1 MNLQEMGDIFRQE
14 RERQGLTVEDVVQRT
29 KISRRNV
36 QALEAGRKEDFP
48 HPVYAK
54 GFVKNYARLL
64 GLNPEDFAQAL
75 AREYF
80 VAEDDFGN
88 DPTRDKPI
96 SMNAARSNVGVNR
109 RSGLRGLLLLLL
121 AVGVGAG
128 IIWSMLLEPR
138 DRPAPSLPAPQAA
151 PAAPVP
157 SESGAAEQD
166 RDLSSGPGP
175 SAPEGV
181 CPPPSAAPGNEAPTA
196 AQDAAPAA
204 VPAPNASAPAAPPA
218 PKPAPIASAVP
229 VAPPA
234 PKPAPA
240 AVAPERPAEQAPDE
254 RTRIMG
260 IKANQLCW
268 VYAEVDG
275 SIILD
280 MTLQP
285 GEAKLIH
292 FDKALVVKFGNAGG
306 VAVSLDNK
314 PFPLNAQSGE
324 VRTVTIP

>member
-96 SMNAARSNVGVNR
+96 SMTAARSNVGANR

-121 AVGVGAG
+121 AAGVGAG
-128 IIWSMLLEPR
+128 IIWSMLLGPR
-138 DRPAPSLPAPQAA
+138 DRPAPPQPVPQAAPAA

-157 SESGAAEQD
+157 SESGAAEQA
-166 RDLSSGPGP
+166 RDLSSGPGQ

-181 CPPPSAAPGNEAPTA
+181 YQPPSDAPGNEAPTA

-204 VPAPNASAPAAPPA
+204 TEAPAAPPGA
-218 PKPAPIASAVP
+218 KPV
-229 VAPPA
+229 
-234 PKPAPA
+234 PA
-240 AVAPERPAEQAPDE
+240 AAAPERPAEQAAAE